1 MATKLDR
8 LLEKIDPIHTL
19 DEVSADV
26 DSAVNSYA
34 MRRATIEDW
43 GEYEEFLADFLRHIE
58 TSVLRLGPGAPF
70 DRRICWAR
78 CSNIL
83 REEFGSSG
91 HKVGFEMV
99 STGKNGGLYRILK
112 TIADKM
118 ADNYARN
125 EISARIN
132 NFLNCLT
139 VDEQLVAA
147 DEYLSKFGHL
157 LPDEFTAA
165 NAARLRAYFREVLK
179 EHPGIIRRVRRI
191 GR

>member
-8 LLEKIDPIHTL
+8 LLEKIDPVRTF

-26 DSAVNSYA
+26 DGAVNSYA
-34 MRRATIEDW
+34 IRRATIEDW
-43 GEYEEFLADFLRHIE
+43 EEYEEFLADFLRHIE
-58 TSVLRLGPGAPF
+58 TSVLRLGSGAP
-70 DRRICWAR
+70 DNKPIYWAR

-91 HKVGFEMV
+91 HKVGFEMA
-99 STGKNGGLYRILK
+99 STGKDGGLYRILK

-118 ADNYARN
+118 VENYAQN

-132 NFLNCLT
+132 DFWGRLT
-139 VDEQLVAA
+139 VDEQLAVT
-147 DEYLSKFGHL
+147 DEYLSKYGHL
-157 LPDEFTAA
+157 LPNEFTAG
-165 NAARLRAYFREVLK
+165 NAARLRAHFHKVLK
-179 EHPGIIRRVRRI
+179 EHPKIIRRVRRI

>member
-1 MATKLDR
+1 VATKLDR
-8 LLEKIDPIHTL
+8 LLKKIDPVRTF
-19 DEVSADV
+19 DKVSADV
-26 DSAVNSYA
+26 DGAVNSYA

-43 GEYEEFLADFLRHIE
+43 GEYEEFLADFSRHIE
-58 TSVLRLGPGAPF
+58 TSVLRLGSGAP
-70 DRRICWAR
+70 DNKPVHWAR

-91 HKVGFEMV
+91 HKVGFEMA
-99 STGKNGGLYRILK
+99 STGKDGGLYRILK

-118 ADNYARN
+118 ADNYAQN

-132 NFLNCLT
+132 NFLNRLT
-139 VDEQLVAA
+139 VDEQLAVA
-147 DEYLSKFGHL
+147 DEYLSKFGYL

-165 NAARLRAYFREVLK
+165 NAARLRAHFREVLK
-179 EHPGIIRRVRRI
+179 EHPRIIRRIRRI